1 MQNLMIFLGTEYTEN
16 VDFLYFSVKSVYS
29 VPKKKHSVNVS
40 KK

>member
-1 MQNLMIFLGTEYTEN
+1 MLDIFLGMEYTEN
-16 VDFLYFSVKSVYS
+16 ADFLYFFSVKSVYS